1 MAMTS
6 RSRSVSR
13 FIPRSRTRS
22 GFARTAAFAL
32 AAICGA
38 GLLAASPTFTSTWKA
53 PGTGPLDFADKRVA
67 ALVITSDANLQ
78 MSAEE
83 ALAREIT
90 ARGPRGVAAYR
101 VIPRE
106 ELTDKDKA
114 KGWFDRNG
122 IEGVVAM
129 RIVGVDKSTSYSAV
143 VWSSGYYGNFW
154 DYYGNGWATV
164 TPIGKGRVDTTLA
177 VETLLYQVSDARL
190 LWASISE
197 TTNPKD
203 AGAFMKGLVDAVVKE
218 LQKEGLVKRASK

>member
-1 MAMTS
+1 LAFVATTAC
-6 RSRSVSR
+6 
-13 FIPRSRTRS
+13 IA
-22 GFARTAAFAL
+22 GLTAAA
-32 AAICGA
+32 
-38 GLLAASPTFTSTWKA
+38 PTLTSTWKA
-53 PGTGPLDFADKRVA
+53 PGAGPLNFAGKKVA
-67 ALVITSDANLQ
+67 ALVITTDESLR

-90 ARGPRGVAAYR
+90 ARGPRGVAAYT

-114 KGWFDRNG
+114 RGWFERTG
-122 IEGVVAM
+122 VEGVVAM
-129 RIVGVDKSTSYSAV
+129 RIVGVDKQTSYSAA

-154 DYYGNGWATV
+154 DYYGTGWATV

-203 AGAFMKGLVDAVVKE
+203 AGTFMKGLASAVVKE
-218 LQKEGLVKRASK
+218 LQKEGLVRKARN